1 MAIRRRRKDDHHPEN
16 LDRWLI
22 SYADFMTLMFTF
34 FVALYALS
42 SMDLTKME
50 QFTLSLRQVFKVI
63 DDPIKLHYTKTEKS
77 MTEDLKAVLAN
88 DENVAVNNEPRGIV
102 ITFSDTALFTS
113 GAADVRPEADSVLGR
128 IAEKLKTMP
137 GRVYIE
143 GHTDNVPI
151 SGGRFGS
158 NWELSAARASGVLHA
173 FVAKGLDP
181 YRFTI
186 SGYGEYRPV
195 ASNESPEGRAKNR
208 RVELVLMPPDKTPNQ
223 ERMVY

>member
-1 MAIRRRRKDDHHPEN
+1 MGIRRRRKDEHHPEN

-22 SYADFMTLMFTF
+22 SYADFITLMFTF

-42 SMDLTKME
+42 SMDIAKVE

-63 DDPIKLHYTKTEKS
+63 DDPIKLHPSVSSKTV
-77 MTEDLKAVLAN
+77 TDDFRAILKN
-88 DENVAVNNEPRGIV
+88 DENISVNNEPRGIV
-102 ITFSDTALFTS
+102 ITFADTALFTS
-113 GAADVRPEADSVLGR
+113 GAADIRPEANDVLGR
-128 IAEKLKTMP
+128 VAEKLKTMP
-137 GRVYIE
+137 GRVFIE

-158 NWELSAARASGVLHA
+158 NWELSAARAASVLHT
-173 FVAKGLDP
+173 FVGKGLDP

-195 ASNESPEGRAKNR
+195 TSNDTPEGRGKNR
-208 RVELVLMPPDKTPNQ
+208 RVELVLMPPDQTPNQ
-223 ERMVY
+223 

>member
-42 SMDLTKME
+42 SMDIVKLEK
-50 QFTLSLRQVFKVI
+50 FSLSLRQVFKVI
-63 DDPIKLHYTKTEKS
+63 DDPIMLHHTRSEKS
-77 MTEDLKAVLAN
+77 VAEELKAVLKN
-88 DENVAVNNEPRGIV
+88 EENIAVNNEPRGIV
-102 ITFSDTALFTS
+102 ITFSDSALFTS
-113 GAADVRPEADSVLGR
+113 GSADVKSQADDVLGR

-137 GRVYIE
+137 GRVFIE

-151 SGGRFGS
+151 SGGRFSS
-158 NWELSAARASGVLHA
+158 NWELSAARASSVLHA
-173 FVAKGLDP
+173 FVGKGLDP

-195 ASNESPEGRAKNR
+195 ATNETTEGRGKNR
-208 RVELVLMPPDKTPNQ
+208 RVELVLMPPDKAPN
-223 ERMVY
+223 

>member
-1 MAIRRRRKDDHHPEN
+1 MGIRRRRKDEHHPEN

-22 SYADFMTLMFTF
+22 SYADFITLMFTF

-42 SMDLTKME
+42 SMDIAKVE

-63 DDPIKLHYTKTEKS
+63 DDPIKLHPSVSSKTV
-77 MTEDLKAVLAN
+77 TDDFRAILKN
-88 DENVAVNNEPRGIV
+88 DENISVNNEPRGIV
-102 ITFSDTALFTS
+102 ITFADTALFTS
-113 GAADVRPEADSVLGR
+113 GAADIRSEANDVLGR
-128 IAEKLKTMP
+128 VAEKLKTMP
-137 GRVYIE
+137 GRVFIE

-158 NWELSAARASGVLHA
+158 NWELSAARAASVLHT
-173 FVAKGLDP
+173 FVGKGLDP

-195 ASNESPEGRAKNR
+195 TSNDTPEGRGKNR
-208 RVELVLMPPDKTPNQ
+208 RVELVLMPPDQTPNQ
-223 ERMVY
+223 